1 MIFAK
6 NTMNG
11 KDDSTLTELRAGV
24 TTFLTMAY
32 ILFVQPAVLSA
43 AGMPAESVFLSTCVV
58 SALATLLMG
67 LLANY
72 PVALAP
78 GMGNNFF
85 FVFSISLAT
94 LGGATVGWRAA
105 LAVVFLSGV
114 LFFLLSVSGLREL
127 VLKAV
132 PPFLR
137 HAIGAGIGMFIT
149 LIGLEHAGIVVDN
162 PGTLIDLGNLHSA
175 PAATAIAGLV
185 ITAVLVV
192 RQVRGAI
199 LWGILST
206 ALIGW
211 LVGGVHW
218 KGIAGM
224 PAFDFTVFFAL
235 DFSKVFTSWEF
246 LALIFVALLM
256 DVFDTMGTLVAVGEH
271 IDLPELRDEQ
281 TVSSRSGGR
290 LKRAFLADSI
300 ATVGGS
306 LLGNSTV
313 TSYIE
318 SGAGVQDGA
327 RTGRA
332 NLSTAACF
340 LLAIFFAP
348 LASTVGGGW
357 LVEGSNPPAFLYP
370 VTAPALIIVG
380 SMMLSGLSAVDW
392 KNPLESIPALFA
404 SIGMTFAFSIAD
416 GIGLGFISYVVVM
429 TAAGNWRKIHPV
441 MWVVSLAFLVRF
453 GLL

>member
-6 NTMNG
+6 NTVNG
-11 KDDSTLTELRAGV
+11 KENSTLTELRAGV

-105 LAVVFLSGV
+105 LAVVFISGV

-235 DFSKVFTSWEF
+235 DFSKIFTSWEF

-271 IDLPELRDEQ
+271 IDLPELQDEQ

-357 LVEGSNPPAFLYP
+357 LVEGSNPPSFLYP

-380 SMMLSGLSAVDW
+380 SMMLSGLSAVHW

-429 TAAGNWRKIHPV
+429 TAAGNWREIHPV

>member
-1 MIFAK
+1 MNTDK
-6 NTMNG
+6 NTVNG
-11 KDDSTLTELRAGV
+11 VDFPILTELRAGV

-32 ILFVQPAVLSA
+32 ILFVQPAVLSN
-43 AGMPAESVFLSTCVV
+43 AGMPADSVFLSTCIV

-67 LLANY
+67 LMANY

-85 FVFSISLAT
+85 FVFSVALVTI
-94 LGGATVGWRAA
+94 GGVTVGWRAA

-114 LFFLLSVSGLREL
+114 LFFLLSVSGLRGL

-162 PGTLIDLGNLHSA
+162 PGTLIDLGDLHSA
-175 PAATAIAGLV
+175 PAATALFGLV

-192 RQVRGAI
+192 RRIRGAI
-199 LWGILST
+199 LWGILAT

-211 LVGGVHW
+211 LFGGVQW
-218 KGIAGM
+218 KGFAGM
-224 PAFDFTVFFAL
+224 PNFDFTVFFAL
-235 DFSKVFTSWEF
+235 DFAKVFSSWEF

-271 IDLPELRDEQ
+271 IDLPELRDDANGSAL
-281 TVSSRSGGR
+281 TGGR

-300 ATVGGS
+300 ATIGGAFC
-306 LLGNSTV
+306 GNSTV

-332 NLSTAACF
+332 NISTAFCF
-340 LLAIFFAP
+340 LLALFFAP

-370 VTAPALIIVG
+370 VTAPALIVVG
-380 SMMLSGLSAVDW
+380 SMMLGGLGLVDW
-392 KNPLESIPALFA
+392 KNPLQSIPALFA
-404 SIGMTFAFSIAD
+404 SMGMTFAFSIAD
-416 GIGLGFISYVVVM
+416 GIGLGFIAFVVVHA
-429 TAAGNWRKIHPV
+429 AAGKFREIHPV
-441 MWVVSLAFLVRF
+441 MAVVSLAFLIRF
-453 GLL
+453 LLL